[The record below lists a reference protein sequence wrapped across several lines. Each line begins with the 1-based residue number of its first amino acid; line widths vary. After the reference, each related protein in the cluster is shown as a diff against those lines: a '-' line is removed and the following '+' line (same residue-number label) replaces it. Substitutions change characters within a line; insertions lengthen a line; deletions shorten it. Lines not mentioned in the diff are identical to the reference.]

1 MQTKSIFEEAL
12 ADARQLKEVA
22 EQNAKNAIINAVT
35 PKIKQL
41 IEMQLGIDI
50 VNEVNEGDEVND
62 DDLLLNLLNPDTEGD
77 VNHPEQ
83 YVHHGREADAEETNP
98 TPGFEDGEEKFVL
111 SRESLESLT
120 SLVYEKATDELKE
133 NNDSIELQV
142 LRASNDTI
150 KFKNACVNLYE
161 SGRKINC
168 KKYNER
174 IRQKRSKLLN
184 LYKKLEENNHKFNK
198 NKFQLLKEKLETTN
212 HLLMKSYD
220 KRINRVQKRLDK
232 LTEIATKLNNNE
244 VGSKVN
250 AKFRRGIGNLYTEA
264 VGLENKTNINTKE
277 VTKLQDK
284 ILELYNLVK

>member
-41 IEMQLGIDI
+41 IEMQLGIDVHDEI
-50 VNEVNEGDEVND
+50 TEGDDTD
-62 DDLLLNLLNPDTEGD
+62 DDLLLNLLNPDTEGN
-77 VNHPEQ
+77 VNHPKQ
-83 YVHHGREADAEETNP
+83 YIHHGREAGTEEVTSP
-98 TPGFEDGEEKFVL
+98 ECEDDEEKFVL

-120 SLVYEKATDELKE
+120 TLVYEKATDELKE
-133 NNDSIELQV
+133 NNDSIELQI
-142 LRASNDTI
+142 LRATDDII
-150 KFKNACVNLYE
+150 KFKNACISLYE
-161 SGRKINC
+161 SGKKINH

-184 LYKKLEENNHKFNK
+184 LYQKLEENNQKFNK
-198 NKFQLLKEKLETTN
+198 NKFNLLKEKLEITN

-220 KRINRVQKRLDK
+220 KRINRVQKRLEK
-232 LTEIATKLNNNE
+232 LTEIATKLNNNK

-250 AKFRRGIGNLYTEA
+250 AKFRNGIGNLYTET
-264 VGLENKTNINTKE
+264 VGLENKTNINKKE